1 MTEPSRA
8 VRIWYQSF
16 VHPTEQA
23 PYIERLQ
30 AFLDEAAS
38 AGVHVEVHG
47 LDPPDRHF
55 HALTEFRCA
64 AQTIRNA
71 LEAERAGYDAFVIGH
86 FQEPGLLEV
95 RGAIDIPVIGLGEAS
110 LLAALSMGG
119 RLGLVT
125 IDPCFIDWHERQVR
139 AHCFDRRVAGIRA
152 VHMDLPS
159 FMRAFTDED
168 TYVRVRADFIE
179 QVRPLVAAGAEVI
192 LPAGGLPMLLFARE
206 RPFIIDGALVL
217 NGVAVAVKAAE
228 MALAL
233 RDLTGSVVSR
243 RGTYAKASEACIE
256 EYLRASVP

>member
-1 MTEPSRA
+1 MAEPSRPT
-8 VRIWYQSF
+8 RIWYQSF
-16 VHPTEQA
+16 VHPTEQK

-30 AFLDEAAS
+30 AFLDRAA
-38 AGVHVEVHG
+38 APGVSFEVHG

-86 FQEPGLLEV
+86 FQEPGLLEI
-95 RGAIDIPVIGLGEAS
+95 RGAVDIPVIGLGEAS
-110 LLAALSMGG
+110 MLTALSMGG

-125 IDPCFIDWHERQVR
+125 IDPSFIDWHERQVR
-139 AHCFDRRVAGIRA
+139 AHCFERRVAGVRA

-159 FMRAFTDED
+159 FMRAFTDAD
-168 TYVRVRADFIE
+168 AYARVRADFIE

-206 RPFIIDGALVL
+206 CPFLVDGALVL
-217 NGVAVAVKAAE
+217 NGIAVAVKAAE
-228 MALAL
+228 MALSL
-233 RDLTGSVVSR
+233 CQLTGAVVSR
-243 RGTYAKASEACIE
+243 RSTYAKASAACVD
-256 EYLRASVP
+256 EYLRARW

>member
-1 MTEPSRA
+1 MAEPSRP

-30 AFLDEAAS
+30 GFLDKAAA
-38 AGVHVEVHG
+38 AGIRFEVHG

-71 LEAERAGYDAFVIGH
+71 LEAERSGYDAFVIGH
-86 FQEPGLLEV
+86 FQEPGLLEI
-95 RGAIDIPVIGLGEAS
+95 RGAVDIPVVGLGEAS
-110 LLAALSMGG
+110 MLAALGMGG

-139 AHCFDRRVAGIRA
+139 SHCLDRRVAGIRA

-168 TYVRVRADFIE
+168 TYARVRADFVE
-179 QVRPLVAAGAEVI
+179 QVHPLVAAGAEVI

-206 RPFIIDGALVL
+206 CPFVIDGALVL
-217 NGVAVAVKAAE
+217 NGIAVAVKAAE

-233 RDLTGSVVSR
+233 RALTGSVVSR
-243 RGTYAKASEACIE
+243 RGTYAKATAACVE
-256 EYLRASVP
+256 EYLRARW